1 MNKIIQPNNI
11 SIAAELLKAGQVV
24 AMPTETVYGLAADIA
39 NEQAVKQIFA
49 LKGRPQNHPLIIHI
63 SEIEQLMTHTVQ
75 IPDYA
80 LQLAK
85 HFWPGPLT
93 LVLFKSAQVG
103 DWVTGGQ
110 DTVGIRMPNH
120 PLALE
125 LIKQVGSP
133 LAAPSANLFGKISPT
148 QAKHV
153 QAEFGAALHIVD
165 GGACEVGIESTI
177 IDATQ
182 QDVCTILRPGMI
194 GEQQIKAVLGS
205 KILIQQPTDN
215 SRKVSGTLKSHYSP
229 QKPTFLFKDEE
240 EFAALKSEFAIS
252 IYGLSITEG
261 FNNSF
266 KRFYLMPNDA
276 TAYAHKIYD
285 ALRQADN
292 SDCEVIA
299 IERPVGSEEWTAI
312 MDRLERSCAKTACST
327 GAPVVTEINIL

>member
-1 MNKIIQPNNI
+1 MSKIIQPSNI
-11 SIAAELLKAGQVV
+11 LLAASLLKQGNVV
-24 AMPTETVYGLAADIA
+24 AMPTETVYGLAADIT

-49 LKGRPQNHPLIIHI
+49 LKGRPENHPLIIHI
-63 SEIEQLMTHTVQ
+63 GDIEQLQAYAVH
-75 IPDYA
+75 IPAYA

-93 LVLFKSAQVG
+93 LVLFKSGKVG

-148 QAKHV
+148 LVNHV
-153 QAEFGAALHIVD
+153 QAEFGDAIHILE

-194 GEQQIKAVLGS
+194 SEQQIQAVIGS
-205 KILIQQPTDN
+205 QIRIQQPSDI

-229 QKPTFLFKDEE
+229 RKPTFLFKDEE
-240 EFAALKSEFAIS
+240 EFAALKTEFAVS
-252 IYGLSITEG
+252 IFGLTVTEG
-261 FNNSF
+261 FSDLF
-266 KRFYLMPNDA
+266 KQRYLMPNDPA
-276 TAYAHKIYD
+276 AYAHKIYD

-299 IERPVGSEEWTAI
+299 IERPDESDNWTAI
-312 MDRLERSCAKTACST
+312 MDRLERSCAKTHLKL
-327 GAPVVTEINIL
+327 PLF

>member
-1 MNKIIQPNNI
+1 MNNIIQPFDI
-11 SIAAELLKAGQVV
+11 RLAADLLKAGQVV
-24 AMPTETVYGLAADIA
+24 AMPTETVYGLAANIA

-49 LKGRPQNHPLIIHI
+49 LKGRPENHPLIIHI
-63 SEIEQLMTHTVQ
+63 SAIEQLATYAVH
-75 IPDYA
+75 IPNYA

-93 LVLFKSAQVG
+93 LVLYKSDLVG

-120 PLALE
+120 PLALQ
-125 LIKQVGSP
+125 LIEQVGNP

-148 QAKHV
+148 HVEHV
-153 QAEFGAALHIVD
+153 QAEFNDAIHILD
-165 GGACEVGIESTI
+165 GGACDVGIESTI
-177 IDATQ
+177 VDATQ

-194 GEQQIKAVLGS
+194 SEQQIQAVLGS
-205 KILIQQPTDN
+205 QIHIQQPSDI

-229 QKPTFLFKDEE
+229 HKPTFLFKDEE
-240 EFAALKSEFAIS
+240 EFAALKTEFAVS
-252 IYGLSITEG
+252 IFGLTITEG
-261 FNNSF
+261 FTNLF
-266 KRFYLMPNDA
+266 KQRCSMPNDA

-299 IERPVGSEEWTAI
+299 IERPEGSEGWIAI
-312 MDRLERSCAKTACST
+312 MDRLERSCATA
-327 GAPVVTEINIL
+327 E

>member
-1 MNKIIQPNNI
+1 MSNIIQPKNI
-11 SIAAELLKAGQVV
+11 QTAAELLKAGQVV

-39 NEQAVKQIFA
+39 NESAVKQIFA
-49 LKGRPQNHPLIIHI
+49 LKGRPENHPLIIHI
-63 SEIEQLMTHTVQ
+63 SNIDQLKAYAVH
-75 IPDYA
+75 IPEYA
-80 LQLAK
+80 FQLAK

-93 LVLFKSAQVG
+93 LVLFKSEQVG

-120 PLALE
+120 SLALH
-125 LIKQVGSP
+125 LIEQVGNP

-148 QAKHV
+148 HVKHV
-153 QAEFGAALHIVD
+153 QDEFGNAIHILD

-194 GEQQIKAVLGS
+194 SEQQIKAVLGS
-205 KILIQQPTDN
+205 KIRVQQPTDM

-229 QKPTFLFKDEE
+229 KKPTFLFKDEA
-240 EFAALKSEFAIS
+240 EFAALKTEFAIS
-252 IYGLSITEG
+252 IFGIAVTDSST
-261 FNNSF
+261 NSF
-266 KRFYLMPNDA
+266 KQRCLMPNDA

-292 SDCEVIA
+292 SNCEVIA
-299 IERPVGSEEWTAI
+299 IERPDDSEDWTAI
-312 MDRLERSCAKTACST
+312 MDRLERSCAKSDCST
-327 GAPVVTEINIL
+327 DAPVATEINIL